1 MKNFKNR
8 DFLLAHRNLVVLDVR
23 YDMSDGTYGRKAYE
37 KGHYKGAYFLDL
49 YEDLAGPVNIHGGRH
64 PLPPRESFQEK
75 LRSFGLSQGQ
85 PVLIY
90 DDGDNAAA
98 GRLWWMLKYYGLKE
112 VYVLSGGFSSLAP
125 EDLTK
130 EVPQRSPGDI
140 LLEENEQMTASYEEV
155 KAYAEKEVASNT
167 TVLVDARAKERYKGL
182 VEPIDRM
189 KGHIKHAQNVF
200 FRDHFD
206 ARNMLQLEKTK
217 ENFKEILS
225 YEDVIVHCGSG
236 VTACTNIMAL
246 EELGKASRLYVGSF
260 SDFISYEGNTVERD

>member
-8 DFLLAHRNLVVLDVR
+8 AFLLAHEDLMVLDVR
-23 YDMSDGTYGRKAYE
+23 YDMADGTYGRKAYE
-37 KGHYKGAYFLDL
+37 AGHYKGAYFLDL
-49 YEDLAGPVNIHGGRH
+49 DMDLAGPEKNHGGRH
-64 PLPPRESFQEK
+64 PLPPREKLQER
-75 LRSFGLSQGQ
+75 LRSFGLSKDQ

-98 GRLWWMLKYYGLKE
+98 GRLWWMLKYYGLEE
-112 VYVLSGGFSSLAP
+112 VYVLAGGFSSLAP

-130 EVPQRSPGDI
+130 NTSQKSPGDI
-140 LLEENEQMTASYEEV
+140 VLEENNHMTASYEEV
-155 KAYAEKEVASNT
+155 KAYAEKDVASRN

-182 VEPIDRM
+182 VEPIDIM

-206 ARNMLQLEKTK
+206 AHNILQLDKTK

-246 EELGKASRLYVGSF
+246 DELGKPSRLYVGSF